1 MKHLFFALAILFCL
15 ATPAAAMNAQQ
26 GEYSSAPYK
35 PRFTREVASIEVLK
49 KDRLMVLFDAEGKV
63 ITSYKISLGRF
74 PEGHKEQEGD
84 GRTPEGKYT
93 IDMRNGNSHYYRSLR
108 ISYPSAQDV
117 KAAKKK
123 GVNPGGNIFIHG
135 KPNMKFWMFW
145 KYNKSKDWT
154 DGCIAVDDRDMRELW
169 EVIHQGTPITI
180 NP

>member
-1 MKHLFFALAILFCL
+1 MKHLFFALFILFCI
-15 ATPAAAMNAQQ
+15 ASPAVAMNAQQ

-35 PRFTREVASIEVLK
+35 PRFTQEVASIEVLK

-108 ISYPSAQDV
+108 ISYPGPDDI
-117 KAAKKK
+117 KNAKKK

>member
-1 MKHLFFALAILFCL
+1 MKHLFFAFLVLFAL
-15 ATPAAAMNAQQ
+15 STPAAAMNAQQ
-26 GEYSSAPYK
+26 GEYSSRAEK
-35 PRFTREVASIEVLK
+35 PRFTQEVASIEVLK
-49 KDRLMVLFDAEGKV
+49 KDRLMVLMDAGGKV

-74 PEGHKEQEGD
+74 PEGPKEQEGD

-108 ISYPSAQDV
+108 ISYPSEEDL

-154 DGCIAVDDRDMRELW
+154 DGCIAVDDRDMREMW
-169 EVIHQGTPITI
+169 EVIRQGTPITI
-180 NP
+180 VP